1 MASQVINLIY
11 DGWFLSQ
18 AYNPQDMASA
28 FHWVKVKAVC
38 YATENEDLIHD
49 VMMELTGAEDD
60 ECFDV
65 DISEGLHGNPITV
78 IDVNLK
84 HSKEFE
90 RLFKNIGIEPLK
102 DVLDHIEE
110 RVDDDCILYMRLDK
124 QKAVGGVYEISH
136 SGDVISITAKVVA
149 HPAKKEIAVE
159 NAKQYLTRFALPSG
173 QAPSSQ

>member
-49 VMMELTGAEDD
+49 VMVELTGAEDD

-90 RLFKNIGIEPLK
+90 RLFRNIGEGPMSAVLEEIEQ
-102 DVLDHIEE
+102 
-110 RVDDDCILYMRLDK
+110 RVDDDCVMYMRLDK
-124 QKAVGGVYEISH
+124 QKAVGGVYELSH
-136 SGDVISITAKVVA
+136 SGDVISVTAKIVA
-149 HPAKKEIAVE
+149 HPAKKEVAVK
-159 NAKQYLTRFALPSG
+159 NAKEYITRILRPSER
-173 QAPSSQ
+173 APSSE